1 MSHRITGHV
10 RRNAVGYL
18 ALAASVSIVGL
29 KPGDGRPAA
38 SAKPAVTRFQL
49 ADQSSDG
56 SPNDGSP
63 NDGSRRDGS
72 RRDGS
77 RRDGSPRDGSPS
89 DGSRRDG
96 SPSDGSP
103 SDGSPSDSTATS
115 TTAAPSSGNI
125 GARAHGTSVV
135 AKHGGS
141 TDIPLSG
148 DSWTQSPQE
157 LDLVAGTMDVGIPSS
172 CTGGFANALTLSVDG
187 KATTFAAAPGPP
199 TSSGT
204 VTVPF
209 LIGTL
214 SEPGKGTQHKLSAKF
229 ANSCTKNGE
238 DFTIKAVNVDI
249 LKFN

>member
-18 ALAASVSIVGL
+18 ALAASISLVGL
-29 KPGDGRPAA
+29 KPGDGPTPA
-38 SAKPAVTRFQL
+38 SAKPTVTRFQL
-49 ADQSSDG
+49 ADQS
-56 SPNDGSP
+56 
-63 NDGSRRDGS
+63 RDGS
-72 RRDGS
+72 YRHGSSRRRSSGDGS
-77 RRDGSPRDGSPS
+77 TGNGSTGDGSTGDGSTG
-89 DGSRRDG
+89 DGST
-96 SPSDGSP
+96 
-103 SDGSPSDSTATS
+103 SDSTATS

-125 GARAHGTSVV
+125 GARAHGSSVV

-141 TDIPLSG
+141 TNIPLTG

-157 LDLVAGTMDVGIPSS
+157 LDLVAGTMDVGIPAS

-199 TSSGT
+199 ASGT
-204 VTVPF
+204 LTVPF

-214 SEPGKGTQHKLSAKF
+214 SEPGQGTQHKLSAKF

-238 DFTIKAVNVDI
+238 DFTIKALKVDI
-249 LKFN
+249 LKFS

>member
-56 SPNDGSP
+56 SSNDGSPNDGSP
-63 NDGSRRDGS
+63 NDGS
-72 RRDGS
+72 
-77 RRDGSPRDGSPS
+77 PR
-89 DGSRRDG
+89 
-96 SPSDGSP
+96 
-103 SDGSPSDSTATS
+103 DGSPSDSTATS

-141 TDIPLSG
+141 TVIPLSG

>member
-18 ALAASVSIVGL
+18 ALAASLGVVGL
-29 KPGDGRPAA
+29 KPGEGRPAA

-56 SPNDGSP
+56 SRSDGSTNDGST
-63 NDGSRRDGS
+63 
-72 RRDGS
+72 
-77 RRDGSPRDGSPS
+77 S
-89 DGSRRDG
+89 DTST
-96 SPSDGSP
+96 SDTST
-103 SDGSPSDSTATS
+103 SDSTATS
-115 TTAAPSSGNI
+115 TTAAPSSGNV

-141 TDIPLSG
+141 TDIPLTG

-172 CTGGFANALTLSVDG
+172 WTGGFANALTLSVDG

-199 TSSGT
+199 ASGT
-204 VTVPF
+204 LTVPF

-214 SEPGKGTQHKLSAKF
+214 SEPGQGTQHKLSAKF

-238 DFTIKAVNVDI
+238 DFTIKAVKVDV
-249 LKFN
+249 LKFH

>member
-18 ALAASVSIVGL
+18 ALAASISLVGL
-29 KPGDGRPAA
+29 KPGAGPTAA
-38 SAKPAVTRFQL
+38 SAKPTVTRFQL
-49 ADQSSDG
+49 ADQSRDG
-56 SPNDGSP
+56 SYRH
-63 NDGSRRDGS
+63 GSRRGSTGDGS
-72 RRDGS
+72 TGDGS
-77 RRDGSPRDGSPS
+77 TSG
-89 DGSRRDG
+89 
-96 SPSDGSP
+96 
-103 SDGSPSDSTATS
+103 STATS

-125 GARAHGTSVV
+125 GARAHGSSVV

-141 TDIPLSG
+141 TDIPLTG

-157 LDLVAGTMDVGIPSS
+157 LDLVAGTMDVGIPAR

-199 TSSGT
+199 ASGT
-204 VTVPF
+204 LTVPF

-214 SEPGKGTQHKLSAKF
+214 SEPGQGTQHKLSAKF

-238 DFTIKAVNVDI
+238 DFTIKALKVDI
-249 LKFN
+249 LKFR

>member
-18 ALAASVSIVGL
+18 ALAASLGVVGL
-29 KPGDGRPAA
+29 KPGEGRPAA

-56 SPNDGSP
+56 SRSDGSTNDGST
-63 NDGSRRDGS
+63 
-72 RRDGS
+72 
-77 RRDGSPRDGSPS
+77 S
-89 DGSRRDG
+89 DTST
-96 SPSDGSP
+96 SDTST
-103 SDGSPSDSTATS
+103 SDSTATS
-115 TTAAPSSGNI
+115 TTAAPSSGNV

-141 TDIPLSG
+141 TDIPLTG

-199 TSSGT
+199 ASGT
-204 VTVPF
+204 LTVPF

-214 SEPGKGTQHKLSAKF
+214 SEPGQGSQHKLSAKF

-238 DFTIKAVNVDI
+238 DYTIKAVKVDV
-249 LKFN
+249 LKFH